1 MISERVIFSRID
13 WRRST
18 SLCLSNFTSSGHRE
32 ERLVKI
38 HWIKIKASWCCF
50 HLLKRV
56 FKCAFDRFATACYQV
71 ELKISAERPG
81 YYVLSQC
88 MQQVSGDISQ
98 QFEISKNVE
107 WCSRATVGRTRLI
120 RGSTDWWSKRS
131 SAWPLAFPCHKAGAL
146 KHCKD
151 VSFKL
156 VFIPILTYGKKSWVM
171 TERMLFQVQA
181 AAIGFLR
188 RVHVW
193 HIVTKRAAVKFVK
206 PWMPSHFSESWDLS
220 NDGSATWPECL
231 KKHWRVKSFCMATPT
246 GKWPRGR
253 PRTKLFDYISDF
265 AWPRLDVE
273 PVELAHS
280 FLKTVKYFQR
290 AFSLCEP
297 LESWKWAWKWSQPPN
312 TKDV

>member
-131 SAWPLAFPCHKAGAL
+131 SAWPLAFPCHKTGAL

-171 TERMLFQVQA
+171 TERMLFQAQA

-188 RVHVW
+188 RVHGVTHRDKARSCEIRKTLNAESLLRIVRSQQWWFGHLTRMPKETLASQVLLHGYAHGKVAQRSAKDQAVW
-193 HIVTKRAAVKFVK
+193 LHLRFCLVPSWCGASRTSSQFPENSEIFPEGFFPLRTSWELKMGVKVK
-206 PWMPSHFSESWDLS
+206 PTS
-220 NDGSATWPECL
+220 
-231 KKHWRVKSFCMATPT
+231 
-246 GKWPRGR
+246 
-253 PRTKLFDYISDF
+253 
-265 AWPRLDVE
+265 
-273 PVELAHS
+273 
-280 FLKTVKYFQR
+280 
-290 AFSLCEP
+290 
-297 LESWKWAWKWSQPPN
+297 
-312 TKDV
+312 